1 MNQRDALRLE
11 TARQTLD
18 TTLAKLKDDERRLGE
33 LQSTF
38 AGKLRNLEWLSR
50 RAVVAPLSSD
60 VVSAQQGLTSTSVA
74 LDDLKIQ
81 SKQALAS
88 FQQIKL
94 DLESEQLDPTFVIDD
109 SKRRIRVS
117 EAKLAFDGT
126 ITEQPSELIASPRP
140 QLLLDIHQTLDF

>member
-1 MNQRDALRLE
+1 M
-11 TARQTLD
+11 
-18 TTLAKLKDDERRLGE
+18 
-33 LQSTF
+33 
-38 AGKLRNLEWLSR
+38 
-50 RAVVAPLSSD
+50 APLSSD

-81 SKQALAS
+81 SKQALTS

-109 SKRRIRVS
+109 LKRRIRVS